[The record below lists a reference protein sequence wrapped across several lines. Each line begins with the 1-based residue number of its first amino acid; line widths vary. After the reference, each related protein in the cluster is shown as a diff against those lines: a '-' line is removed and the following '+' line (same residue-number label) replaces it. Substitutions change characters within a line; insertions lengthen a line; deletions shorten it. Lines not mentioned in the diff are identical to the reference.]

1 MGERGFTP
9 RERGSGKEAE
19 MADDAEQDLET
30 YAPRPVAAKF
40 LQVAGGKGVVRI
52 TLNRPPANVLSI
64 DLMDELNAALES
76 LDNQRDVKLV
86 VLAAAGKYFSAGFEL
101 GDHLGDRAYLMMEA
115 FKKVFENLAR
125 LDRLVVA
132 VVAGPALGAGSIL
145 AAGCDIVLAGA
156 SAKFGHPEI
165 KGGVFNPMAAAL
177 LPRLVGRKRAF
188 EMILGGVTI
197 TAAEAERIGLI
208 SRAVPDEKLE
218 AEAAALVQRYQEG
231 SAPLLQLTRRAVAT
245 GLDLPLADAIR
256 NAEDVYLNQLMST
269 EDAAEGLKAIIE
281 KRKPVWKDR

>member
-1 MGERGFTP
+1 
-9 RERGSGKEAE
+9 
-19 MADDAEQDLET
+19 MADDAENTQDLDT
-30 YAPRPVAAKF
+30 YAPRPTTARF
-40 LQVAGGKGVVRI
+40 LQVAGGKGVARI

-115 FKKVFENLAR
+115 FKKLFENLAK
-125 LDRLVVA
+125 LDRPVIA

-145 AAGCDIVLAGA
+145 AAACDMVLAGA

-197 TAAEAERIGLI
+197 TAAEAERIGLV

-218 AEAAALVQRYQEG
+218 TEAAALVQRYQEG
-231 SAPLLQLTRRAVAT
+231 SAPILQLTRRAVAA
-245 GLDLPLADAIR
+245 GLDQPLADAIR

-269 EDAAEGLKAIIE
+269 EDAEEGLKAIME